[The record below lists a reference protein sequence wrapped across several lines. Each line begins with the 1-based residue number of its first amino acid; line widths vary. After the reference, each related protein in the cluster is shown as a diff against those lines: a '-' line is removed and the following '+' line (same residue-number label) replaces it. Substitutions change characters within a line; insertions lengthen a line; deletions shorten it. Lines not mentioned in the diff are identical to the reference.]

1 METTDTT
8 LLSEEQAAKP
18 SVGIKSEDINT
29 IQKEEKE
36 ISNPEPEKVEQEEP
50 EKVDKPAEK
59 VAKVTVTEKEPETP
73 TVPLSDFT
81 RTKDVLYRLAE
92 KVVGNEDALQ
102 SLAEEDPKLLERLKA
117 EFPKKFKDV
126 VIPKKSLS
134 DEDIDERISKEV
146 EKRLKESSKSVRL
159 DEFRVRL
166 GLTEIEFHDI
176 KDDLEEKA
184 ERLIETEVSGSY
196 SDALAQAYR
205 LIDPAKAKKLV
216 EKEVTK
222 EMQER
227 AKNSTSGAGKSQG
240 ESKKFSKAVLDNYK
254 SMGFSSPEEM
264 VKYQGKGDI
273 DITDAIYSKVKRR

>member
-134 DEDIDERISKEV
+134 D
-146 EKRLKESSKSVRL
+146 
-159 DEFRVRL
+159 
-166 GLTEIEFHDI
+166 
-176 KDDLEEKA
+176 
-184 ERLIETEVSGSY
+184 
-196 SDALAQAYR
+196 
-205 LIDPAKAKKLV
+205 
-216 EKEVTK
+216 
-222 EMQER
+222 
-227 AKNSTSGAGKSQG
+227 
-240 ESKKFSKAVLDNYK
+240 
-254 SMGFSSPEEM
+254 
-264 VKYQGKGDI
+264 
-273 DITDAIYSKVKRR
+273 